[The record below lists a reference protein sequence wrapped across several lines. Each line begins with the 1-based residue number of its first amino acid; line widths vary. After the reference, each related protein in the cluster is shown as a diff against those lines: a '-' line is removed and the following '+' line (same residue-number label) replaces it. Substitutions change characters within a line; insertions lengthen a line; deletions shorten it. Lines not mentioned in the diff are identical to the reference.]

1 MSTAINTKEN
11 LDEIKKKIQEEKMDF
26 KDVVKSLKIPPSKS
40 AILNLSKAHLL
51 MHNALIFHK
60 GSSLSSS
67 QRKMVIE
74 RVAYGINKNRIKPE
88 EVSYEINKLN
98 AFIQGELV
106 KQLKNVDSS
115 D

>member
-1 MSTAINTKEN
+1 
-11 LDEIKKKIQEEKMDF
+11 
-26 KDVVKSLKIPPSKS
+26 
-40 AILNLSKAHLL
+40 
-51 MHNALIFHK
+51 
-60 GSSLSSS
+60 
-67 QRKMVIE
+67 MVIE